1 MVYCYQGKALLFLP
15 SCLNPERDDNMNIL
29 FLLIPKATCAF
40 VLEDYTIRQA
50 LEKMSVSGFTA
61 LPILARDGTYRGTI
75 TEGDLLWAI
84 KDLFLMDMKEAEQH
98 SIMDIRH
105 RRDNIAVS
113 VNTRVEDLLTTAVDQ
128 NFVPVVDDKDTF
140 IGIVTR
146 KAIIQYCHQLL
157 FPED

>member
-1 MVYCYQGKALLFLP
+1 
-15 SCLNPERDDNMNIL
+15 MNIL

-40 VLEDYTIRQA
+40 VHEDYTIRQA

-61 LPILARDGTYRGTI
+61 LPILAKDGTYRGTI

-84 KDLFLMDMKEAEQH
+84 KDLFLMDLKEAEKH

-128 NFVPVVDDKDTF
+128 NFVPVVDDRHTF
-140 IGIVTR
+140 IGIITR
-146 KAIIQYCHQLL
+146 RAIIQYCIDRY
-157 FPED
+157 FPKENPQQA

>member
-1 MVYCYQGKALLFLP
+1 
-15 SCLNPERDDNMNIL
+15 MNIL
-29 FLLIPKATCAF
+29 YLLIPKATCAF
-40 VLEDYTIRQA
+40 VHEDYTIRQA

-84 KDLFLMDMKEAEQH
+84 KDLFLMDMKEAEKH

-128 NFVPVVDDKDTF
+128 NFVPVVDDRHTF
-140 IGIVTR
+140 IGIITR
-146 KAIIQYCHQLL
+146 RAIMQYCIDRY
-157 FPED
+157 FPKENPQQA

>member
-1 MVYCYQGKALLFLP
+1 
-15 SCLNPERDDNMNIL
+15 MNIL
-29 FLLIPKATCAF
+29 FLLIPKATCSF
-40 VLEDYTIRQA
+40 VNEDYTIRQA

-61 LPILARDGTYRGTI
+61 LPILAKDGTYRGTI

-128 NFVPVVDDKDTF
+128 NFVPVVDDKDAF

-146 KAIIQYCHQLL
+146 RGIIKYCQEEL
-157 FPED
+157 FQGD

>member
-1 MVYCYQGKALLFLP
+1 
-15 SCLNPERDDNMNIL
+15 MNIL

-40 VLEDYTIRQA
+40 VHEDYTIRQA

-84 KDLFLMDMKEAEQH
+84 KDLFLMDLKEAEKH

-128 NFVPVVDDKDTF
+128 NFVPVVDDRHTF
-140 IGIVTR
+140 IGIITR
-146 KAIIQYCHQLL
+146 RAIMQYCIDRY
-157 FPED
+157 FPKENPQQA

>member
-1 MVYCYQGKALLFLP
+1 
-15 SCLNPERDDNMNIL
+15 MNIL
-29 FLLIPKATCAF
+29 FLLIPKATCSF
-40 VLEDYTIRQA
+40 VNEDYTIRQA

-61 LPILARDGTYRGTI
+61 LPILAKDGTYRGTI

-84 KDLFLMDMKEAEQH
+84 KDLFLMDMKQAEKH

-128 NFVPVVDDKDTF
+128 NFVPVVDDRHTF
-140 IGIVTR
+140 IGIITR
-146 KAIIQYCHQLL
+146 RAIMQYCIDRY
-157 FPED
+157 FPQDGSRQEQAK

>member
-1 MVYCYQGKALLFLP
+1 MLSQPACYMSGKESF
-15 SCLNPERDDNMNIL
+15 MNIL

-40 VLEDYTIRQA
+40 VHEDYTIRQA

-84 KDLFLMDMKEAEQH
+84 KDLFLMDMKEAEKH

-128 NFVPVVDDKDTF
+128 NFVPVVDDRHTF
-140 IGIVTR
+140 IGIITR
-146 KAIIQYCHQLL
+146 RAIMQYCIDRY
-157 FPED
+157 FPKENPQQA